1 LLYCIPSVKK
11 EQLLPPQTLIVLSW
25 NSNDLTYRLPF
36 VTFRI
41 PSRLDISYPF
51 RICSSRRDSTPSPY
65 PWILFRSF
73 LLQSIS
79 GQVVSILHFSIS
91 YRVYSVSSPVKSFCF
106 LSPPFHLGATPF
118 FSSPFLLRSSPH
130 DTTHFVSISFTFP
143 SSPFR
148 LNSVLFFSNPFHV
161 ISCPVSTSLFVSL
174 PSHFISNQC
183 TSQRIPTAQ
192 LRLNSFLFVSIPSHF
207 ISNQCT
213 SQRIPTAQ
221 LRLISCRINA
231 RPFRLISFLG
241 IKSLLP
247 TSA

>member
-1 LLYCIPSVKK
+1 MLYCIPSVKK

-118 FSSPFLLRSSPH
+118 FSAPFLLRSSPH
-130 DTTHFVSISFTFP
+130 DTTHFVSISSPLP

-192 LRLNSFLFVSIPSHF
+192 LRL
-207 ISNQCT
+207 
-213 SQRIPTAQ
+213 
-221 LRLISCRINA
+221 ISCRINA